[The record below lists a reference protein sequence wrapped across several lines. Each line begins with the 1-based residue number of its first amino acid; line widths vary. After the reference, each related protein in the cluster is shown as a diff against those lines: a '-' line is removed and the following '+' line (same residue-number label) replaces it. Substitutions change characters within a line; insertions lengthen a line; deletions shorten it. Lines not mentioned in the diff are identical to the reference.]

1 MDEENL
7 QRWKTQLLV
16 TFALG
21 DLMLEEEKVMSVT
34 RHRSVLQM
42 RRDYGSTNRASASV
56 LCYSSYHCPRGLF
69 PLSPPLSEPKQ
80 LRLHGTALASARNE
94 HPNVR
99 YNFKNHIVSL
109 DCLCLPHNYLH
120 NAVQAQ
126 NAKLEQLEKTNKQLV
141 AQNKQVLQ
149 LIQSMAKRRKLLV
162 SLTMIR
168 HSQASKSSRGRSVP
182 A

>member
-1 MDEENL
+1 MDEEDL

-21 DLMLEEEKVMSVT
+21 DLMLEEEKVMAVT

-69 PLSPPLSEPKQ
+69 PFGSSLSVHVPKQ
-80 LRLHGTALASARNE
+80 FRLHGTALASARNE

-99 YNFKNHIVSL
+99 CNCQNHVVSL

-120 NAVQAQ
+120 NAVQTQ

-149 LIQSMAKRRKLLV
+149 LIVDRSD
-162 SLTMIR
+162 SPI
-168 HSQASKSSRGRSVP
+168 SSRVQ
-182 A
+182 

>member
-1 MDEENL
+1 MSRATDPFSRCVGTTDQPTVRPHQSYAIHPTTVRAACSRSVHLYLNP
-7 QRWKTQLLV
+7 TSSDCMGQLLPLPG
-16 TFALG
+16 T
-21 DLMLEEEKVMSVT
+21 SIQT
-34 RHRSVLQM
+34 
-42 RRDYGSTNRASASV
+42 YGIISKIT
-56 LCYSSYHCPRGLF
+56 L
-69 PLSPPLSEPKQ
+69 
-80 LRLHGTALASARNE
+80 
-94 HPNVR
+94 
-99 YNFKNHIVSL
+99 SL

-149 LIQSMAKRRKLLV
+149 LIQSMAKRRKLLA

-168 HSQASKSSRGRSVP
+168 PSQASKPSRGRSVP